1 MLLLY
6 WFRLAPLMQLVSVQI
21 NVCDGVLRR
30 HFWKAQ
36 IHTCSSIIGPMDTL
50 GGLLDAPRA
59 RGAFALRAVMNPPWS
74 LRDLAGSPLTLI
86 AGVAGELW
94 LVADDG
100 DPVQIGPGD
109 IAVIRAPMHYNLA
122 DSPAT
127 PPRMIIHPGQRC
139 CDLNGNSLHEAMM
152 HGVRT
157 WGNDAEGS
165 TVFLVGAYEH
175 LSDISDRLLRV
186 LPPVLSLTHA
196 DWESPLVA
204 LLCDEVIK
212 DEPGQ
217 AAVLDRLLDLLL
229 TAVLKAWF
237 GKHDSSRPEWWR
249 YQGDRI
255 IEHALRIMHDKPAN
269 PWTMDALALEV
280 GASRASLARRFQ
292 ERVGESPMTF
302 LRNWRMALAADL
314 LCQPNETVSTVAEK
328 VGYATPF
335 AFSTA
340 FKRVRGV
347 SPQAHRAAAL

>member
-1 MLLLY
+1 MLLY
-6 WFRLAPLMQLVSVQI
+6 GFSFSPLSQRVSVCTK
-21 NVCDGVLRR
+21 VRDAFVSR
-30 HFWKAQ
+30 HFRNAQ
-36 IHTCSSIIGPMDTL
+36 IHTRLSIMGPMDTL

-59 RGAFALRAVMNPPWS
+59 RGAFALRAVMNSPWS

-86 AGVAGELW
+86 AGVAGALW

-100 DPVQIGPGD
+100 DPVRIGPGD
-109 IAVIRAPMHYNLA
+109 IAVIRAPVHYNLA
-122 DSPAT
+122 NAPDT
-127 PPRMIIHPGQRC
+127 PPQVIIHPGQRC
-139 CDLNGNSLHEAMM
+139 CDLNGNPLHEAMM

-175 LSDISDRLLRV
+175 LSDISDRLLRA
-186 LPPVLSLTHA
+186 LPPVLSLTQT
-196 DWESPLVA
+196 DWQSPLVA
-204 LLCDEVIK
+204 LLCEEVIK

-237 GKHDSSRPEWWR
+237 GKHDSSSPEWWR
-249 YQGDRI
+249 HQGDRI
-255 IEHALRIMHDKPAN
+255 IERALRIMHDQPAM
-269 PWTMDALALEV
+269 PWTMDTLAQKV

-335 AFSTA
+335 AFSAA

-347 SPQAHRAAAL
+347 SPQAYRAAAL